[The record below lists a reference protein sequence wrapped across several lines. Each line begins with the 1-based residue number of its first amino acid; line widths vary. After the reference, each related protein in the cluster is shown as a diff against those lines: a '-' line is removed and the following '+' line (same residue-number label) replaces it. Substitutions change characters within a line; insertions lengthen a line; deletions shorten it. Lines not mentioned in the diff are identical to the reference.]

1 MLRDEITKN
10 KILGL
15 AENDERIRA
24 VILNGSR
31 ANSNVKPD
39 DFQDFDIVFI
49 VEDYQSLI
57 ANREWFST
65 LGNPYLQQLPDEMIL
80 GNDSS
85 ESKFSFTFLTIFEDG
100 SRIDLTLFPK
110 NKFPEN
116 YLHDSL
122 SIVWLDKDSL
132 FKDIPESSDIDYH
145 IKKPTERDFSE
156 VCNEFWWCS
165 TNVAKS
171 LKRNEIVYAKDI
183 LEHILRPMFN
193 KMIEWK
199 IGIQYDFS
207 VSIGK
212 SGKFIERY
220 LDQAFYQ
227 LILKTYSDSV
237 IENNWESFI
246 LMMNI
251 FYKEQKQCASSLS
264 FTSNNAEA
272 ENALAF
278 VNKIRFN

>member
-1 MLRDEITKN
+1 M
-10 KILGL
+10 
-15 AENDERIRA
+15 
-24 VILNGSR
+24 
-31 ANSNVKPD
+31 
-39 DFQDFDIVFI
+39 
-49 VEDYQSLI
+49 
-57 ANREWFST
+57 
-65 LGNPYLQQLPDEMIL
+65 QQLPDEMIL
-80 GNDSS
+80 GNDAS
-85 ESKFSFTFLTIFEDG
+85 ESKFSFTFLTIFEDE

-110 NKFPEN
+110 NKFPKN

-132 FKDIPESSDIDYH
+132 FKVIPESSDIDYH
-145 IKKPTERDFSE
+145 IKKPTERAFSE

-165 TNVAKS
+165 TNVVKG

-251 FYKEQKQCASSLS
+251 FYKEQKQCVSSLN
-264 FTSNNAEA
+264 FTSNNTEA